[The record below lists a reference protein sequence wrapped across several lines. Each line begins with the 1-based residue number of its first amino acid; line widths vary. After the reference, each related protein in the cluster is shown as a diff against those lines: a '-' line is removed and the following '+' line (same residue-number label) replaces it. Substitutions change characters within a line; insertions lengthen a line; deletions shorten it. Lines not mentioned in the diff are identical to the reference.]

1 MTSTTLQSA
10 NIGHDAHAIRRRLTA
25 IEWLICSLACI
36 GFAFDT
42 YEVVVMSVVV
52 GPAVAQLGHL
62 QPGSAGF
69 NHWVGLLFYVP
80 AFAGGVFGLLGG
92 YLTDRFGRKRVLAWS
107 ILLYAVSAFC
117 AGCVASLPA
126 LLALRCAAMI
136 GVSVEFVAA
145 VAWLAESFHEPR
157 QRESILGYTQ
167 AFSVAGGLMV
177 TGAYYLAVTY
187 GNQLPAAAG
196 THEAW
201 RYALMFGII
210 PALPLVL
217 IRPFVPES
225 PLWREIRLSGTG
237 GRPSIGEL
245 FQPALLTTTLVTTI
259 IAACTFAIAY
269 GAIHHVP
276 RIVPGLPQ
284 VRVLSPRQQQQ
295 IVSQVHLFDDFGNL
309 AGRLIFVF
317 LVVRISRQRRLLRAF
332 LLPAVLVFPF
342 VFFYAAQ
349 SHLRLLEYGVA
360 VAVALMV
367 AQFSFW
373 GNYLPR
379 VYPTHLRGTGE
390 SFAANIGGRMLGSM
404 AALLTTQLA
413 LVVPGSD
420 SSVRVAHAAGAVAF
434 IVCCVALV
442 TSVWLPEP
450 TQELPM

>member
-1 MTSTTLQSA
+1 VTSTTLQSA
-10 NIGHDAHAIRRRLTA
+10 NIGQNTNAISRRLTA

-62 QPGSAGF
+62 QPGSPGF

-80 AFAGGVFGLLGG
+80 AFAGGIFGLLGG

-107 ILLYAVSAFC
+107 ILLYAISAFG
-117 AGCVASLPA
+117 AGCVTSLPA
-126 LLALRCAAMI
+126 LLVLRCAAMI

-157 QRESILGYTQ
+157 QRERILGYTQ

-187 GNQLPAAAG
+187 GNHLPIAAG
-196 THEAW
+196 SHEAW
-201 RYALMFGII
+201 RYALMFGIV
-210 PALPLVL
+210 PALPLILV
-217 IRPFVPES
+217 RPFVPES
-225 PLWREIRLSGTG
+225 VLWRDMRLMGTG
-237 GRPSIGEL
+237 RRPSILEL
-245 FQPALLTTTLVTTI
+245 FKPGLRTTTVVTTMM
-259 IAACTFAIAY
+259 AACTFATAY

-284 VRVLSPRQQQQ
+284 VRALTPRQQQQ
-295 IVSQVHLFDDFGNL
+295 VVSQVHLFDDFGNL
-309 AGRLIFVF
+309 AGRLLFAF
-317 LVVRISRQRRLLRAF
+317 LVVRISSQRRLLRSF
-332 LLPAVLVFPF
+332 VLPALLAFPF
-342 VFFYAAQ
+342 VFLYAAQ
-349 SHLRLLEYGVA
+349 SQLKLLEYGVA

-390 SFAANIGGRMLGSM
+390 SFAANIGGRMFGSM

-413 LVVPGSD
+413 LIVPASD
-420 SSVRVAHAAGAVAF
+420 SFGRVAHAAGLVALV
-434 IVCCVALV
+434 VCCVALV
-442 TSVWLPEP
+442 ASFWLPEP
-450 TQELPM
+450 TEELPA